1 MRMRK
6 LREGLKPPQDTQPGS
21 GGARVRAQAV
31 WLRRELP
38 FSLRTLGKGARAH
51 TRGSS
56 LYISSSKKGK
66 NPLFLHLLPTHST
79 PPPTLWPARATCLLY
94 PPPPDAYLE
103 ISSMLGAQLGK
114 ELRGVWDVTL
124 QNLLQPG
131 QGRGREGRRVRREG
145 DRSVLPS
152 APQL

>member
-1 MRMRK
+1 MPK
-6 LREGLKPPQDTQPGS
+6 ATQPGS
-21 GGARVRAQAV
+21 GGAGVTAQAV
-31 WLRRELP
+31 WLRWELP
-38 FSLRTLGKGARAH
+38 FSLRTLGKGARVH
-51 TRGSS
+51 PRGSS
-56 LYISSSKKGK
+56 LYISSSTKGK
-66 NPLFLHLLPTHST
+66 NPLFLHLLPIHST
-79 PPPTLWPARATCLLY
+79 PLPTLWPARANCLLC
-94 PPPPDAYLE
+94 PPPPDSYLE

-145 DRSVLPS
+145 GHSVLPS